1 MDMDAPCI
9 CGPYLNCLTH
19 KGVTLRAAGRAG
31 GGAEPVAVLVF
42 APGVCWAG
50 GGLHS
55 SLGPSPCIPQPRG
68 HSRAS
73 KLPKARSSE
82 GTRWL
87 LQCVSR
93 QARVGNGGT
102 CQCQCSGQA
111 HPTRVWGT
119 KCCWAPFVLLFAMVR
134 ISCLGGAKRHPQLTP
149 HAVLVHLPSKL
160 EVQDISE
167 THVGC
172 VCEHASWTG
181 LAERK
186 GPALDVGCT
195 IPWAGVLER
204 LRGSKQA
211 ESHFHHS
218 S

>member
-1 MDMDAPCI
+1 MYLWSISQLSNTQGSHIACCRKSWRWSGT
-9 CGPYLNCLTH
+9 CGC
-19 KGVTLRAAGRAG
+19 
-31 GGAEPVAVLVF
+31 
-42 APGVCWAG
+42 PGVCPSWAG

-55 SLGPSPCIPQPRG
+55 SLGPSPCISQPRG

-134 ISCLGGAKRHPQLTP
+134 ISCLGGAKRHPQLIP
-149 HAVLVHLPSKL
+149 HAVLVNLPSKL
-160 EVQDISE
+160 ETRTSARHTSGVSVSMLLGQD
-167 THVGC
+167 
-172 VCEHASWTG
+172 
-181 LAERK
+181 
-186 GPALDVGCT
+186 
-195 IPWAGVLER
+195 
-204 LRGSKQA
+204 
-211 ESHFHHS
+211 
-218 S
+218 